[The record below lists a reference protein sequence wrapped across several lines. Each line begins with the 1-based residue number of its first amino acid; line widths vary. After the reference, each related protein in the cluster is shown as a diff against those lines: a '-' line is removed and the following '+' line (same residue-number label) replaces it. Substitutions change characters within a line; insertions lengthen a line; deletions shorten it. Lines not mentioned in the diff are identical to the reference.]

1 MDRAVTLQIICIL
14 VCAVIALTG
23 AVAWIVEREKPLP
36 PPKDDQRAWS
46 INYMTDFKRWT
57 R

>member
-1 MDRAVTLQIICIL
+1 MTLQIICIL
-14 VCAVIALTG
+14 VCSVIALTG
-23 AVAWIVEREKPLP
+23 AVAWLVEKEKPLP
-36 PPKDDQRAWS
+36 PPKGDARSWS